1 MKLAVM
7 QPYLFPYIG
16 YFQLINAVDKFVIY
30 DDVNFIKKGWIN
42 RNNLLINGHAN
53 LFTVPLKNSSQNK
66 LIKEI
71 EISRSEKWEKDLLKT
86 LEISYKKSQYF
97 EEVYKIIECIIQ
109 NDEKNISAFIYFSLQ
124 KINNYLEIKT
134 EIVKSSSL
142 YLNNYLKQS
151 ERIIDICKKENA
163 DEYIN
168 PSGGMELYSKE
179 LFRKNGLSLNFIKTN
194 NIVYEQFNGNFEK
207 SLSIIDVMMFN
218 SKTKIKELLNEYEL
232 I

>member
-1 MKLAVM
+1 M

-53 LFTVPLKNSSQNK
+53 LFTVPLKNYSQNK

-86 LEISYKKSQYF
+86 LEISYKKSPYF
-97 EEVYKIIECIIQ
+97 DEVYKIIECIIQ

-124 KINNYLEIKT
+124 IINNYLEIKT
-134 EIVKSSSL
+134 EIVKSSSH

-179 LFRKNGLSLNFIKTN
+179 LFQKDGISLNFIKTN
-194 NIVYEQFNGNFEK
+194 NIVYKQFNGNFEK

-218 SKTKIKELLNEYEL
+218 SKTKIKELLNEYE
-232 I
+232 